1 MDIVGVEVVATFF
14 SMLAVSVFG
23 MQAQK
28 PPSISADAPCPA
40 SGEIAQLSMRWD
52 KAHQSLAVEA
62 CSGQAFN
69 HGACGQGCLA
79 ILKHTAGHR
88 SQPRDRIT

>member
-28 PPSISADAPCPA
+28 PPSISADAPVPHLEK
-40 SGEIAQLSMRWD
+40 S
-52 KAHQSLAVEA
+52 
-62 CSGQAFN
+62 
-69 HGACGQGCLA
+69 
-79 ILKHTAGHR
+79 R
-88 SQPRDRIT
+88 SSR

>member
-79 ILKHTAGHR
+79 ILNRT
-88 SQPRDRIT
+88 QPVIAPSHVIG